1 MADNAIAVLPSEKAQ
16 YSAIIDKIL
25 ANSDL
30 NTISAR
36 RIRGDLETELG
47 VDLSEKK
54 VGRISPN
61 DNRRIISCVE
71 NHLLI

>member
-1 MADNAIAVLPSEKAQ
+1 MPGHLANNAIAVLPSERAQ

-30 NTISAR
+30 NTISAK
-36 RIRGDLETELG
+36 RIRVDLEAELG

-54 VGRISPN
+54 VGFISSN
-61 DNRRIISCVE
+61 DG
-71 NHLLI
+71 LYLA